1 MRRLQSPGEP
11 LLGVGRA
18 GGEEVAEC
26 GVGEEVGER
35 LEEELLVPRLVVAWE
50 GGSVVAWE
58 LGVGW
63 ELGAGVLEG
72 FALGVG

>member
-1 MRRLQSPGEP
+1 MVRRLQSPGEP

-18 GGEEVAEC
+18 GGEEVTEG

-50 GGSVVAWE
+50 GGSK
-58 LGVGW
+58 G
-63 ELGAGVLEG
+63 
-72 FALGVG
+72 

>member
-1 MRRLQSPGEP
+1 MARRLQSPGEP
-11 LLGVGRA
+11 LLCVVRA

-50 GGSVVAWE
+50 GGSVV
-58 LGVGW
+58 GW
-63 ELGAGVLEG
+63 
-72 FALGVG
+72 